1 MGFKDSWAILRENA
15 NDEDMSGSEV
25 SSSYKARSALSML
38 YASDYGYN
46 EWKDIG
52 ISFKAAGGE
61 LSDWLAWCSIDASR
75 YDEKVATQLFDSVSE
90 DGAITELTLWKLA
103 WNAGWEWRE
112 RYEKLPT
119 VKAIP
124 KQRTFSD
131 GGEQAIAQLE
141 AMFEPDEYVNIV
153 TKTSKNDK
161 GKLVPSGYGKQYKR
175 DDLCNAIREKGL
187 DAAIG
192 GYNTE
197 AGVWL
202 RVNPMNGK
210 GVKDSDVKTCRN
222 ALIESDDMSLKDQER
237 MLFEMNLP
245 IVCITNSGGKSIHAI
260 VKIDADGRNHYA
272 DRVRYLHDECNRM
285 GMTIDK
291 ANKNP
296 SRLTRLAGVK
306 RGDKE
311 QTLMHLRVG
320 AKDFPT
326 WAAQEKS
333 AKLLYDYG
341 IEPMD
346 MEREPVLDEV
356 LIDGVMR
363 RGDKMCV
370 SGASKSYKSF
380 SLIQL
385 AIAISC
391 GTKWLGWKCKQGRV
405 LYINCELRG
414 ESFRKRVW
422 EVAEHMQGADRNA
435 IAEHMDV
442 WNMRGRTQPL
452 EASKDHIIE
461 QAAERNYD
469 IIVLDPIYKLFA
481 GDENSAEEV
490 SRFMLAM
497 DELAMRLN
505 ASIVYCHHHSK
516 GAKGAV
522 SAQDRFSG
530 SGVFARDCDE
540 LVDISPLD
548 LKDHSITEWG
558 YNAKAT
564 AWRVETVIRDFEP
577 KYPINVVFDYPIHHI
592 DETGYLDDFS
602 LLSSNSIGGNKRGEQ
617 MKEQCNKNVAEL
629 DSYCITY
636 YKDNGAPLSS
646 AELARVFGKTPKTIV
661 NWANRSEMLRVE
673 QYGNANY
680 IVMMDWK

>member
-1 MGFKDSWAILRENA
+1 MGFKEKWSTRKDSVDD
-15 NDEDMSGSEV
+15 DELISSDV
-25 SSSYKARSALSML
+25 SSSYKARSALSTL

-46 EWKDIG
+46 DWKDIG

-75 YDEKVATQLFDSVSE
+75 YDEKVATQLFDSVSA

-103 WNAGWEWRE
+103 WDAGWEWHE
-112 RYEKLPT
+112 RFEKIPT

-124 KQRTFSD
+124 KQREFAD
-131 GGEQAIAQLE
+131 GDAQAIAQLE

-153 TKTSKNDK
+153 TKTTVNNK
-161 GKLVPSGYGKQYKR
+161 GKLIPSGYGNQYKR
-175 DDLCNAIREKGL
+175 DELCNAIREVGL
-187 DAAIG
+187 DRAIG
-192 GYNTE
+192 GYNVE

-202 RVNPMNGK
+202 RVNPMNGV
-210 GVKDSDVKTCRN
+210 GVKDTDVKSCRN

-245 IVCITNSGGKSIHAI
+245 IICITNSGGKSLHAI

-296 SRLTRLAGVK
+296 SRLTRLAGIK
-306 RGDKE
+306 RGEKE

-320 AKDFPT
+320 AKDFTT
-326 WAAQEKS
+326 WMAQEKN

-356 LIDGVMR
+356 LIDGIMR

-370 SGASKSYKSF
+370 AGPSKSYKSF

-385 AIAISC
+385 ALAIAC
-391 GTKWLGWKCKQGRV
+391 GGKWFGWKCKQGRV

-422 EVAEHMQGADRNA
+422 EVADGMSGIDRAVVQSN
-435 IAEHMDV
+435 MDV

-452 EASKDHIIE
+452 STSKDHIIE
-461 QAAERNYD
+461 QAHDRKYD
-469 IIVLDPIYKLFA
+469 ALILDPIYKLYD
-481 GDENSAEEV
+481 GDENSAQEV
-490 SRFMLAM
+490 GEFLRSI
-497 DELAMRLN
+497 DELALQLH
-505 ASIVYCHHHSK
+505 ASVIYCHHHSK
-516 GAKGAV
+516 GAKGGV

-540 LVDISPLD
+540 LIDISPLD

-558 YNAKAT
+558 FKSNAT

-577 KYPINVVFDYPIHHI
+577 KYPLDVVFEYPVHI
-592 DETGYLDDFS
+592 VDETGYLSDFS
-602 LLSSNSIGGNKRGEQ
+602 LLSPQSAGGNKSAVKRREQ
-617 MKEQCNKNVAEL
+617 RDEKVAEL
-629 DSYCITY
+629 ETYCTEY
-636 YKDNGAPLSS
+636 YADNGTPLSS
-646 AELARVFGKTPKTIV
+646 AQLAKVFEKSPRTIV
-661 NWANRSEMLRVE
+661 NWANRAETLRVE

-680 IVMMDWK
+680 IVMIDLN